1 MASLLNVC
9 PVAGQEKLAS
19 VPSGGPAAAAAP
31 AGGAPAAAAAAPGK
45 SSSTAQDHYNSL
57 WSQLTVALALW
68 LLFSPTAKTNI
79 EKWKFITM

>member
-9 PVAGQEKLAS
+9 LVAGQEKLAS

-57 WSQLTVALALW
+57 
-68 LLFSPTAKTNI
+68 
-79 EKWKFITM
+79 

>member
-9 PVAGQEKLAS
+9 LVAGQEKLAS

-45 SSSTAQDHYNSL
+45 SSSTTQDHYNSL
-57 WSQLTVALALW
+57 WSQLLYSRSCILTLV
-68 LLFSPTAKTNI
+68 
-79 EKWKFITM
+79 